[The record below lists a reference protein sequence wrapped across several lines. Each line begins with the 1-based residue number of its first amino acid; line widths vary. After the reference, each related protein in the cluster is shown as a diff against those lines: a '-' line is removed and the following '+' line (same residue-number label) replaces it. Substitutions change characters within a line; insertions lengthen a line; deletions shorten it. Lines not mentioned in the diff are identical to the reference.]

1 MNLNLD
7 FGFFNWALIQSFI
20 LKGLLFSF
28 QLTFGTLGKCNILE
42 LLKVRNVSTTSKS
55 DICLVSNDTS

>member
-20 LKGLLFSF
+20 LKGLIF
-28 QLTFGTLGKCNILE
+28 
-42 LLKVRNVSTTSKS
+42 
-55 DICLVSNDTS
+55 